1 MVELTLCEESL
12 SFPASRWKL
21 LYHTCFTIRCHS
33 TLTVKGLL
41 LPSATALSPGCGCFF
56 LPMRTRSFPAVC
68 EYSRITRVG
77 LSRMRIF
84 THSLLDSHLQLHM
97 CVLSPSIASALVV
110 LLQTVLV
117 AIRPLA
123 AVPKGHVCPH
133 QKKKEK

>member
-21 LYHTCFTIRCHS
+21 LYHTLPFDTHGQRFVTTVCNS
-33 TLTVKGLL
+33 SLTWLRMLFLGDANALL
-41 LPSATALSPGCGCFF
+41 SGSLRIQPNHPRWPLTHADIHAL
-56 LPMRTRSFPAVC
+56 
-68 EYSRITRVG
+68 
-77 LSRMRIF
+77 
-84 THSLLDSHLQLHM
+84 SLLDSHLQLHM

-123 AVPKGHVCPH
+123 AVPRAMCVLIKR
-133 QKKKEK
+133 KRNDI